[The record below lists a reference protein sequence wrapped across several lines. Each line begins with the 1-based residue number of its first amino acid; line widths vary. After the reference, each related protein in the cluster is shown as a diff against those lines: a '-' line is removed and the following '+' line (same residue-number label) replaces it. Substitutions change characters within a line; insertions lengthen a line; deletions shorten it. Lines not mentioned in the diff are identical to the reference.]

1 MRNTAVQLQRL
12 ARQRADEQARRI
24 PWPRL
29 LEVRNQYIDW
39 QEFYL
44 WVRSILEVE
53 DRTPDWLTGILEER
67 CPGFLEGVRAPTAKS
82 TKEKPL
88 ALRLEDWIDE
98 HIFGFAKNEGWFS
111 AITYYAVREPR
122 HQRAEVCWSECVE

>member
-53 DRTPDWLTGILEER
+53 KNIPRWLVGILDEH
-67 CPGFLEGVRAPTAKS
+67 CPGFLDGERVLTAKA
-82 TKEKPL
+82 TKGKPIT
-88 ALRLEDWIDE
+88 LRLEDWIGE
-98 HIFGFAKNEGWFS
+98 HVFGFA
-111 AITYYAVREPR
+111 
-122 HQRAEVCWSECVE
+122 